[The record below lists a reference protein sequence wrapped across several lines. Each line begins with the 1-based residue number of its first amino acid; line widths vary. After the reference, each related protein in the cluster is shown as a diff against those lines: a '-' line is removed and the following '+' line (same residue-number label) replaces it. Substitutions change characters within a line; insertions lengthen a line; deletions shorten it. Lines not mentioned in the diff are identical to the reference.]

1 MSVNILTRE
10 DLAIFKEEFLSEMK
24 TLFNQKYST
33 PKKWLKT
40 DEVRKL
46 LQVSAGTL
54 QSLRISGTLTYTK
67 LGGIL
72 YYDYEHIEKMMQ
84 ENLKV
89 ARKT

>member
-10 DLAIFKEEFLSEMK
+10 DLAVFKEEFLSELK
-24 TLFNQKYST
+24 ILFNQKYSS

-89 ARKT
+89 AKKT

>member
-1 MSVNILTRE
+1 MSVNIQTRE
-10 DLAIFKEEFLSEMK
+10 DLATFKEELLSEME

-46 LQVSAGTL
+46 LQVSTGTL

-72 YYDYEHIEKMMQ
+72 YYDYEHIEKMM
-84 ENLKV
+84 
-89 ARKT
+89 